1 MTVSR
6 RRLHPNGPEF
16 SRLAWGAWRANRGE
30 ETNSPKALAK
40 FVESCLSLGITTFD
54 HADIYGGFANEALFG
69 RAVAELKIDRSTYEI
84 VTKCGV
90 CNVTPARPA
99 HRAKHY
105 NASAAHIRDSV
116 DRSLANF
123 GIDYVDLLLV
133 HRPDIFTPADDTA
146 RGLEDVVAAGKV
158 RAVGVSNHLPHQL
171 SLLQSRLSIPLVTNQ
186 VECSILRTGALYD
199 GTLSQAQEMRA
210 SPMIWSPLGGGA
222 LFASEDPA
230 IVRIRTILAE
240 IGVRYGTDD
249 IGALALAWLMAH
261 PSAPFPVIGSTRIA
275 HVSKAVRAG
284 AIAFDRQD
292 WYRFLDVP

>member
-6 RRLHPNGPEF
+6 RRLHPKSPEL
-16 SRLAWGAWRANRGE
+16 SRIVWGAWRANRGE
-30 ETNSPKALAK
+30 ETSSPKALAG
-40 FVESCLSLGITTFD
+40 FVEACLTLGITTFD

-69 RAVAELKIDRSTYEI
+69 QAVAELKIDRSAYEI

-90 CNVTPARPA
+90 CSVTPARPA

-133 HRPDIFTPADDTA
+133 HRPDIFTNADDMA
-146 RGLEDVVAAGKV
+146 RGLEDVVASGKV
-158 RAVGVSNHLPHQL
+158 RAIGVSNHLPHQL
-171 SLLQSRLSIPLVTNQ
+171 SLLQSRLSLPIVTNQ
-186 VECSILRTGALYD
+186 VECSILRTGAFYD
-199 GTLSQAQEMRA
+199 GTLGQAQEMRA

-230 IVRIRTILAE
+230 VIRIRTILAE
-240 IGVRYGTDD
+240 IGKHHGTDD

-261 PSAPFPVIGSTRIA
+261 PSVPFPVLGSTRIA
-275 HVSKAVRAG
+275 RIREAVQAD

>member
-1 MTVSR
+1 MNVSR
-6 RRLHPNGPEF
+6 RRLHPEGPEF
-16 SRLAWGAWRANRGE
+16 SRLVWGAWRANRGE
-30 ETNSPKALAK
+30 ETSSPKALAG
-40 FVESCLSLGITTFD
+40 FIEGCLSLGVTTFD

-69 RAVAELKIDRSTYEI
+69 QALAELKVARTAYEI

-90 CNVTPARPA
+90 CSVTPARPA
-99 HRAKHY
+99 NRAKHY
-105 NASAAHIRDSV
+105 NASAAYIRSSV

-123 GIDYVDLLLV
+123 GVDYVDLLLV
-133 HRPDIFTPADDTA
+133 HRPDIFTSADDMA

-171 SLLQSRLSIPLVTNQ
+171 SLLQSRLSLPIVTNQ

-230 IVRIRTILAE
+230 AVKVRMTLAE
-240 IGVRYGTDD
+240 LGRNYGTDD
-249 IGALALAWLMAH
+249 IAALALAWLMAH
-261 PSAPFPVIGSTRIA
+261 PSAPFPVLGSTRIA
-275 HVSKAVRAG
+275 RVREAVRADT
-284 AIAFDRQD
+284 IAFDRQD
-292 WYRFLDVP
+292 WYRFLEVP